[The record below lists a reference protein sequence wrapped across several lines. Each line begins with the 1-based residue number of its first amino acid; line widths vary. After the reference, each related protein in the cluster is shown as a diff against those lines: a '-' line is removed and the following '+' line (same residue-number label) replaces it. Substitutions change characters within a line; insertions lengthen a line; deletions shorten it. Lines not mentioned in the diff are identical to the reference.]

1 MNDTFINEFR
11 TVQQAVHV
19 NAIKKGFWDDKFR
32 IETLAGNVDNDK
44 RREAAALHNNLAMI
58 ALVISELSE
67 ACEALRHGNPP
78 DDHIPEFS
86 GAEAEFADAIIRMM
100 DLAAL
105 KGGGWHRPSWPSTP
119 TTRAASTCTGRR
131 LEHGRTDQDRLVLAD
146 ASSALPA

>member
-100 DLAAL
+100 DLGEAREWRLAQAIVA
-105 KGGGWHRPSWPSTP
+105 KHAYNS
-119 TTRAASTCTGRR
+119 GR
-131 LEHGRTDQDRLVLAD
+131 EHMHGKKA
-146 ASSALPA
+146 

>member
-11 TVQQAVHV
+11 NVQQAVHV
-19 NAIKKGFWDDKFR
+19 NAIKKGFWGNKLDAERICRASAMDDTVP
-32 IETLAGNVDNDK
+32 ESV
-44 RREAAALHNNLAMI
+44 ALHNNLAMI

-100 DLAAL
+100 DLAEAR
-105 KGGGWHRPSWPSTP
+105 GWRLAQAIVAKH
-119 TTRAASTCTGRR
+119 AYNTGR
-131 LEHGRTDQDRLVLAD
+131 EHMHGKKA
-146 ASSALPA
+146 

>member
-11 TVQQAVHV
+11 NVQQAVHV
-19 NAIKKGFWDDKFR
+19 NAIKKGFWELK
-32 IETLAGNVDNDK
+32 TYT
-44 RREAAALHNNLAMI
+44 EASFATGTDARSSAILHSNLAMI

-100 DLAAL
+100 DLAEAR
-105 KGGGWHRPSWPSTP
+105 GWRLAQAIVAKH
-119 TTRAASTCTGRR
+119 AYNTGR
-131 LEHGRTDQDRLVLAD
+131 EHMHGKKA
-146 ASSALPA
+146 